1 MIMPITTELQYFH
14 YMYKNVLF
22 YDNTILYIC
31 THFTVVFNLKF
42 KYQYTLKNFVTKL
55 TFILFCPVLL
65 VFQIDYNCI
74 STCILAFLVI

>member
-14 YMYKNVLF
+14 YLYKNVLLHE
-22 YDNTILYIC
+22 NTILYIC

-42 KYQYTLKNFVTKL
+42 KYQYILKNFVTKL
-55 TFILFCPVLL
+55 TVILFCPVLL

-74 STCILAFLVI
+74 LTCILAFLVL